1 MLWRNAKLLI
11 VFIVLA
17 GALLLGH
24 VAPSAG
30 TNASHGAMAA
40 PSGWSWD
47 D

>member
-24 VAPSAG
+24 VGPSAG
-30 TNASHGAMAA
+30 TNTSHAAMVA